1 MLGNLNNCIEEA
13 RCTFI
18 ESPVRNYLMKE
29 KNVPF
34 KKIIKHN
41 LEEVMNNFDILL
53 EKPYSQLKLA
63 IMGEVKSGKSTLVN
77 AIVGREVSEVDV
89 LEATSS
95 IINIFYNEEETYDI
109 DQNCINIGINSDVL
123 KDISIVDTPGLKS
136 ITSENENKS
145 IKYIQNADII
155 LYVFDSTHI
164 GQEDIKDVVEL
175 IASYGKPI
183 VGVLNKGDLLHDN
196 HQEVLEYIEDEYDLY
211 IDKFFIISS
220 HLEYQ
225 NNIIKNAVA
234 KEHDLVSEYSDEL
247 KRNFVSL
254 IEFLKSI
261 RTSNDEIKLQSVN
274 SSIEALKHKEKVYHY
289 EYLKSLEMLSQ
300 ELSNHKNLL
309 NGKFDYIQAKMEF
322 EVNEWLDKSFLEDEI
337 HRINKNMDIAREY
350 INDSYINNVINNEKV
365 KLDELFFKEWNECIK
380 EVNSMTNN
388 KIKEFIKDINYRDYN
403 IDLPKV
409 KLNEEEIDMNEML
422 ATIGTGALLGATSG
436 SALAV
441 YAAALS
447 ASAPSITIGAAM
459 LTYCPPLLLAGT
471 VTGGIGKVL
480 YDKLKQDQ
488 MNKDIIEDIESFKD
502 NIKFEIKN
510 ILIDIYEKASKEI
523 IRIDQGIFENSKD
536 VCMNEYEIEEFQADL
551 KEYIDKL

>member
-1 MLGNLNNCIEEA
+1 MLGNLNNYIEEA

-95 IINIFYNEEETYDI
+95 IINIFYNEEETYGI

-164 GQEDIKDVVEL
+164 GQEDIKDAVEL

-196 HQEVLEYIEDEYDLY
+196 HQEVLDYIEDEYDLY

-322 EVNEWLDKSFLEDEI
+322 EINEWLDKSFLEDEI
-337 HRINKNMDIAREY
+337 HRINKNTDIAREY
-350 INDSYINNVINNEKV
+350 MNDSYINNVINNEKV

-380 EVNSMTNN
+380 EVNSITNN

-447 ASAPSITIGAAM
+447 ASAPSVTIGAAM

-502 NIKFEIKN
+502 NIKFEIRN

-523 IRIDQGIFENSKD
+523 IKIDQGIFENSKD
-536 VCMNEYEIEEFQADL
+536 VCMNEYEIEEFQDDL

>member
-34 KKIIKHN
+34 KKIIKYN

-211 IDKFFIISS
+211 IDEFFIISS

-322 EVNEWLDKSFLEDEI
+322 EINEWLDKSFLEDEI

-447 ASAPSITIGAAM
+447 ASAPSVTIGAAM

>member
-95 IINIFYNEEETYDI
+95 IINIFYSEEETYDI

-211 IDKFFIISS
+211 IDEFFIISS

-322 EVNEWLDKSFLEDEI
+322 EINEWLDKSFLEDEI

-447 ASAPSITIGAAM
+447 ASAPSVTIGAAM

-523 IRIDQGIFENSKD
+523 VRIDQGIFENSKD

>member
-77 AIVGREVSEVDV
+77 AIVGSEVSEVDV

-164 GQEDIKDVVEL
+164 GQEDIKDAVEL

-196 HQEVLEYIEDEYDLY
+196 HQEVLDYIENEYDLY

-322 EVNEWLDKSFLEDEI
+322 EINEWLDKSFLEDEI
-337 HRINKNMDIAREY
+337 HRINKNTDIAIEY
-350 INDSYINNVINNEKV
+350 MNDSYINNVINNEKV

-380 EVNSMTNN
+380 EVNSITNN

-447 ASAPSITIGAAM
+447 ASAPSVTIGAAM

>member
-247 KRNFVSL
+247 KRNFASL

-322 EVNEWLDKSFLEDEI
+322 EINEWLDKSFLEDEI

-447 ASAPSITIGAAM
+447 ASAPSVTIGAAM

>member
-1 MLGNLNNCIEEA
+1 MYLIIDERNKLRSNLLNYLDSQLNSIEKDIINKSTKAFRRKYTDYMIIKEHLRKVNDINNILKNGGIMLGNLNNYIEEA

-18 ESPVRNYLMKE
+18 ESPVRNYLMEE

-77 AIVGREVSEVDV
+77 AIVGSKVSEVDV

-95 IINIFYNEEETYDI
+95 IINIFYNEEETYEI
-109 DQNCINIGINSDVL
+109 EQNCINIGINSDVL

-145 IKYIQNADII
+145 IKYIQNADVI

-164 GQEDIKDVVEL
+164 GQEDIKDAVEL

-322 EVNEWLDKSFLEDEI
+322 EINEWLDKSFLEDEI
-337 HRINKNMDIAREY
+337 HLINKNMDIAREY
-350 INDSYINNVINNEKV
+350 IMIAI
-365 KLDELFFKEWNECIK
+365 
-380 EVNSMTNN
+380 
-388 KIKEFIKDINYRDYN
+388 
-403 IDLPKV
+403 
-409 KLNEEEIDMNEML
+409 
-422 ATIGTGALLGATSG
+422 
-436 SALAV
+436 
-441 YAAALS
+441 
-447 ASAPSITIGAAM
+447 
-459 LTYCPPLLLAGT
+459 
-471 VTGGIGKVL
+471 
-480 YDKLKQDQ
+480 
-488 MNKDIIEDIESFKD
+488 
-502 NIKFEIKN
+502 
-510 ILIDIYEKASKEI
+510 
-523 IRIDQGIFENSKD
+523 
-536 VCMNEYEIEEFQADL
+536 
-551 KEYIDKL
+551 

>member
-1 MLGNLNNCIEEA
+1 MGNLNNCIEEA

-41 LEEVMNNFDILL
+41 LEEVMNNFDMLL

-164 GQEDIKDVVEL
+164 GQEDIKDAVEL

-196 HQEVLEYIEDEYDLY
+196 QQEVLDYIEDEYDLY

-225 NNIIKNAVA
+225 NSIIKNAVA
-234 KEHDLVSEYSDEL
+234 KEHDLVLEYSDEL

-261 RTSNDEIKLQSVN
+261 RTSNDEIKLQSIN

-322 EVNEWLDKSFLEDEI
+322 EINEWLDKSFLEDEI

-350 INDSYINNVINNEKV
+350 MNDSYINNVINNEKV

-380 EVNSMTNN
+380 EVNSITNN

-447 ASAPSITIGAAM
+447 ASAPSVTIGAAM

-536 VCMNEYEIEEFQADL
+536 VCMNEYEIEAFQTDL

>member
-1 MLGNLNNCIEEA
+1 MLGNLNNYIEEA

-77 AIVGREVSEVDV
+77 AIVGSEVSEVDV

-95 IINIFYNEEETYDI
+95 IINIFYNEEETYEI

-145 IKYIQNADII
+145 IQYIQNADII

-164 GQEDIKDVVEL
+164 GQEDIKDAVEL

-322 EVNEWLDKSFLEDEI
+322 EINEWLDKSFLEDEI

-380 EVNSMTNN
+380 EVNSITNN

-447 ASAPSITIGAAM
+447 ASAPSVTIGAAM

-471 VTGGIGKVL
+471 VTGGIGKIL

-502 NIKFEIKN
+502 NMKFEIKN

-536 VCMNEYEIEEFQADL
+536 VCMNEYEIEELQADL

>member
-211 IDKFFIISS
+211 IDEFFIISS

-247 KRNFVSL
+247 KRNFASL

-322 EVNEWLDKSFLEDEI
+322 EINEWLDKSFLEDEI